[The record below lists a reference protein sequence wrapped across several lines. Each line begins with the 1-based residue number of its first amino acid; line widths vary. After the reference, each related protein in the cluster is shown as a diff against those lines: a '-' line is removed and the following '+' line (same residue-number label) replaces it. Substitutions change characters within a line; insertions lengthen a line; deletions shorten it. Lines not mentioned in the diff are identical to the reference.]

1 MTQTLVR
8 EQAGSSDPAPVAP
21 GPGRPRSTPSRPRR
35 SLTMPITLQVLA
47 MIGIG
52 ALLYSSAADW
62 FSTLGHNSEVSG
74 YTEAVDRLDGPE
86 REAELAV
93 ALLP

>member
-35 SLTMPITLQVLA
+35 SLTMPITLQVLKNDPA
-47 MIGIG
+47 
-52 ALLYSSAADW
+52 
-62 FSTLGHNSEVSG
+62 SG
-74 YTEAVDRLDGPE
+74 GKLAPIFIDASLDRE
-86 REAELAV
+86 SV
-93 ALLP
+93 